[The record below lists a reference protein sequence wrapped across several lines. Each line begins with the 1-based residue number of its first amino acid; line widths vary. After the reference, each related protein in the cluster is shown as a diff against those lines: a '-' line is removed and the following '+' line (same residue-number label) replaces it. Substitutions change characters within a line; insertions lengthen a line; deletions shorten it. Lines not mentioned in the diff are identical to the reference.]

1 MVSVDIKHHV
11 YLLTNNI
18 FDYKFTC
25 GKRVISTVFLLDL
38 CRQVTCV
45 ACEDKTVSMFDTRG
59 KRLLP
64 PLMLGS
70 QVSIMK
76 CAGQYVMAVTS
87 RGYLYI
93 WSVWSCMFVSESC
106 VNVCFCG
113 GSCVN
118 GCFHGG
124 SCVNVCFHGGSCVNV
139 SFLW

>member
-1 MVSVDIKHHV
+1 MNIKHHV
-11 YLLTNNI
+11 HLLTDNI

-25 GKRVISTVFLLDL
+25 RKRVVSTVFLLDL

-76 CAGQYVMAVTS
+76 CAGQHVMAVTS

-93 WSVWSCMFVSESC
+93 WSVWSCVFVGESC
-106 VNVCFCG
+106 VNVFLWWKLCEC
-113 GSCVN
+113 
-118 GCFHGG
+118 
-124 SCVNVCFHGGSCVNV
+124 
-139 SFLW
+139 SFLWWKLCECVFLWWKLGVFVVKAV